1 MKIRLYEV
9 PDKHSSYG
17 TETFLEEFKTNCIPR
32 VGELV
37 GFEGSDFR
45 SYRITDVSYFY
56 SEECE
61 NGVAIDVLVVKAEV

>member
-9 PDKHSSYG
+9 PNKNSSYG
-17 TETFLEEFKTNCIPR
+17 TETFLEEFNTNYIPR
-32 VGELV
+32 IGELI
-37 GFEGSDFR
+37 GFEGSEFR

-61 NGVAIDVLVVKAEV
+61 NGVAIDMLVVKSEV

>member
-1 MKIRLYEV
+1 MKIRLFEV
-9 PDKHSSYG
+9 PDENSSYG
-17 TETFLEEFKTNCIPR
+17 TETFLEEIKTNYIPR
-32 VGELV
+32 IGELI
-37 GFEGSDFR
+37 GFEGSDLQ